1 MSTAVSNYPPIH
13 HYIIQKASVSQLIK
27 KVYETQLKS
36 YLRYAIFQW
45 CNYIISQHIT
55 VDIILFLQHSH
66 LKNIWFLSYCWSSN
80 HHNWST
86 NRHMR
91 TPTNVFGTS
100 TGTNWLFY
108 RHIIGCPTFVTGIAS
123 PLCTCHFR
131 QLLSITNK
139 INSTICTIEIS
150 LFFISKMKSSTF
162 SHTLLRWRRR
172 TRRTNMNRWSHL
184 LSHLLSSTLQITSN
198 RLQLLLHLLNQIFS
212 WRNRKETSWG
222 LCSGLSSFLYIYIYI
237 YILLYILSHG
247 MMLTLI
253 YIIIT

>member
-123 PLCTCHFR
+123 PLWSCICFNVITQH
-131 QLLSITNK
+131 LLTQTEMNHGNFTK
-139 INSTICTIEIS
+139 DNSHS
-150 LFFISKMKSSTF
+150 FISCLF
-162 SHTLLRWRRR
+162 P
-172 TRRTNMNRWSHL
+172 
-184 LSHLLSSTLQITSN
+184 
-198 RLQLLLHLLNQIFS
+198 
-212 WRNRKETSWG
+212 
-222 LCSGLSSFLYIYIYI
+222 
-237 YILLYILSHG
+237 
-247 MMLTLI
+247 
-253 YIIIT
+253 